1 MWIKGRGRNAWCV
14 LARSSS
20 AKGKAGPSVRP
31 DKSQSR
37 TVAASRPGP
46 SGGARQSVDGT
57 GRAVL
62 LRRARRAARLRV
74 AVEGL
79 ARELAA
85 ARREIAV
92 LRRENRG
99 AERSTLDVIGA
110 R

>member
-37 TVAASRPGP
+37 TVAASRPGQLAP
-46 SGGARQSVDGT
+46 VGGT

-62 LRRARRAARLRV
+62 LRRARHAARLRV
-74 AVEGL
+74 AVSGL

-92 LRRENRG
+92 LRRENAVLRD
-99 AERSTLDVIGA
+99 RRLT
-110 R
+110 

>member
-46 SGGARQSVDGT
+46 SGGALQSVDGT

-92 LRRENRG
+92 LRRENAALRD
-99 AERSTLDVIGA
+99 RRLT
-110 R
+110 